1 MAVNNVQ
8 RSAYG
13 FRQGLENIF
22 PAPIIANRAPAT
34 TDKAPLGRVWIYPAV
49 NGAWVITSTL
59 ANVSTWVDISAGG
72 GVFNNLA
79 VATFIT
85 AGTTIT
91 AGTGIT
97 ATTGNIS
104 ATAGAVNAGTSVGAA
119 TTVTAGTGITST
131 TGNIVA
137 TAGAV
142 NAGTTMTAGTGITST
157 AGNIVATAGQVNA
170 GTTITAGTGIT
181 ATTGNIVAT
190 AGAVNSGTTMT
201 AGTGLTVTSGTTTI
215 NSNTNAANAIY
226 LNANGG
232 VNETIQ
238 LTATQGTGIGAISLL
253 STAGGITLAT
263 VATRGVTFSN
273 GAQAIQFL
281 VGEGSPNTVVTANQ
295 GSLWVRTDGVAATT
309 LYVNTNSGTAW
320 TALT

>member
-72 GVFNNLA
+72 CVFNNLA

-119 TTVTAGTGITST
+119 TTVTAGTGIT
-131 TGNIVA
+131 
-137 TAGAV
+137 
-142 NAGTTMTAGTGITST
+142 
-157 AGNIVATAGQVNA
+157 
-170 GTTITAGTGIT
+170 

-201 AGTGLTVTSGTTTI
+201 AGTGFTVTSGTTNI

-232 VNETIQ
+232 ANETIQ